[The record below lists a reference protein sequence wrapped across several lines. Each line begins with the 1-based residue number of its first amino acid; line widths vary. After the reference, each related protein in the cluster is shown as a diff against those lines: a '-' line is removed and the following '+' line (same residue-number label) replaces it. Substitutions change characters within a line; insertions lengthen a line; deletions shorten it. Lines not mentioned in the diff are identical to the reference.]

1 MTKTIHEILADIQRQ
16 LHAPKNKNNNFGGYK
31 YRNAEGILAAFK
43 ALEFSGASLTCSD
56 SVQEVAGQIFVTATA
71 TLTIGGESVSATGHA
86 MHPLQKK
93 GMDASQI
100 TGSASS
106 YARKYALGGLL
117 AIEDESQ
124 DPDSRDNG
132 RENGQT
138 PPPVKKITA
147 EEAEVLKDLEER
159 AHSDRAAVFNAM
171 RLDGDAWGDLPAEHF
186 EFVHKG
192 LLTKLDQMEQDAGQ
206 ATKSELN
213 GDEIPY

>member
-1 MTKTIHEILADIQRQ
+1 MTKTIHEKLADIQRQ

-43 ALEFSGASLTCSD
+43 ALEISGASLTCSD

-71 TLTIGGESVSATGHA
+71 TLTVGAESVSTTGHA

-132 RENGQT
+132 KENGQT
-138 PPPVKKITA
+138 PPPVKKVTA
-147 EEAEVLKDLEER
+147 EEAEILKDLAER
-159 AHSDRAAVFNAM
+159 AHSDRAAVFKAM
-171 RLDGDAWGDLPAEHF
+171 SLDGDAWGDLPAEHF
-186 EFVHKG
+186 AFVHKG
-192 LLTKLDQMEQDAGQ
+192 LLAKLDKMEQEAEQ
-206 ATKSELN
+206 ATKDALN
-213 GDEIPY
+213 GDQIPY